1 MPSPGLHFEARRF
14 SIPPPVAG
22 KDRFDNEFF
31 ETLLDFDHDGR
42 PDVVV
47 AWSRTSAQ
55 GFATLQALHNDGGG
69 TFIDA
74 TASVFP
80 GGVPSLTGA
89 RNLVVADFDGDGL
102 PDLFV
107 ADHGPDAAPFPG
119 GQSHLFMGTK
129 AGQLVDETQARLP
142 SALAFTHD
150 ACAGDVNGDGASD
163 IYLANQWPAGPPRL
177 YLNDGVGHFRATT
190 VGLPRG
196 LVAGP
201 PAYASCRL
209 VDVDGDGDLDLVLG
223 ASQGGVVERD
233 LLLLND
239 GHGGFT
245 AAPADSMPPR
255 LDPKGATIHIE
266 SADLDRDGRADLILS
281 VHDEKFRNPRIQLLF
296 NAGGG
301 RFTDRSDLITLGPVP
316 DFTWIVAARPADL
329 DGTGW
334 PGLVL
339 GWAKGFGPPQV
350 FQRPPLGSPVPTF
363 ERVGETFPTSG
374 EALPA
379 DFDGDGRVD
388 VLLNDGNGGYALLR
402 NVTAR

>member
-1 MPSPGLHFEARRF
+1 MCRSCVSPFTALAVALLTSACTGSTGPATTPAQPPVAPSATIAPPPAPVPSPGLHFEARRS

-22 KDRFDNEFF
+22 RDRFDNEFF

-129 AGQLVDETQARLP
+129 AGHLVDETQARLP

-163 IYLANQWPAGPPRL
+163 IYLANQWPAGPPRP
-177 YLNDGVGHFRATT
+177 YLND
-190 VGLPRG
+190 
-196 LVAGP
+196 
-201 PAYASCRL
+201 
-209 VDVDGDGDLDLVLG
+209 
-223 ASQGGVVERD
+223 
-233 LLLLND
+233 
-239 GHGGFT
+239 
-245 AAPADSMPPR
+245 
-255 LDPKGATIHIE
+255 
-266 SADLDRDGRADLILS
+266 
-281 VHDEKFRNPRIQLLF
+281 
-296 NAGGG
+296 GGG

-329 DGTGW
+329 DETGW

-350 FQRPPLGSPVPTF
+350 FHRPPLGSPVPTF

-379 DFDGDGRVD
+379 DF
-388 VLLNDGNGGYALLR
+388 
-402 NVTAR
+402 